1 VWGSSVTDEPRTSFG
16 ARQRDSRGGCLRG
29 LVWAVLLETAGVL
42 VLTLTLAFLAY
53 SWRALHL

>member
-1 VWGSSVTDEPRTSFG
+1 VTDEPRTSFG
-16 ARQRDSRGGCLRG
+16 ARQRDSRGGCLRE
-29 LVWAVLLETAGVL
+29 LIWAVLLETAGVL

>member
-1 VWGSSVTDEPRTSFG
+1 VTDEPRSSFG
-16 ARQRDSRGGCLRG
+16 WPRQRDSRGGCLRG

-42 VLTLTLAFLAY
+42 LLVSTVAFLAY